1 MQALYFTGGGEK
13 VSVAFAP
20 PKQIKKKS
28 VLFLKPLKSAVKNE
42 TIEQQL
48 VAVELSTGPLE
59 QLSMM
64 ANEIFMPLLSHPDCR
79 EQWSETVQRDIMD
92 KMHAFLANLY
102 VMIGST
108 KGETLLPLPPA
119 DAYAGDPAANKD
131 RVHLLEAAIVRWS
144 RQITQV
150 RCCAPVVCVCVSVP
164 LWWQRSENDRVSV
177 FDSLT
182 APTYCCNSWVS

>member
-1 MQALYFTGGGEK
+1 

-28 VLFLKPLKSAVKNE
+28 VLFLKPLKNVVKNE

-150 RCCAPVVCVCVSVP
+150 RFGRPPFVCHRVVASVI
-164 LWWQRSENDRVSV
+164 
-177 FDSLT
+177 
-182 APTYCCNSWVS
+182 